1 MASQTTAEGKMG
13 KRQMVTDA
21 DDWRCIERIAGE
33 WFFVNGL
40 LEQQPNGKHDTIDM
54 RLMIARLQNEYP
66 RFGGL
71 DDGRLAVMVC
81 RILSEDYPTPT
92 PAEALQRKVAAPVG
106 AYLQIVRR
114 QQVQAE
120 ADRLASLGQLTPV
133 SWHDDDDTPAERT
146 PCKSH

>member
-1 MASQTTAEGKMG
+1 MG

-21 DDWRCIERIAGE
+21 KDWACIEKIAGE

-66 RFGGL
+66 RFDGL
-71 DDGRLAVMVC
+71 DDGSLAVMVC

-92 PAEALQRKVAAPVG
+92 PTEALQRKVAAPVG

-114 QQVQAE
+114 QQLQAE

-133 SWHDDDDTPAERT
+133 FWHDDADTPDDSDFL
-146 PCKSH
+146 PDWMCHP

>member
-1 MASQTTAEGKMG
+1 MG

-21 DDWRCIERIAGE
+21 NDWRCIERIAGE

-54 RLMIARLQNEYP
+54 RLMIARLQTEYP
-66 RFGGL
+66 RFDGL
-71 DDGRLAVMVC
+71 DDGSLAVMVC

-120 ADRLASLGQLTPV
+120 ADRLASLGQLPAAI
-133 SWHDDDDTPAERT
+133 WHDDAAQAVTFAPPFGSDFGLPDWMRP
-146 PCKSH
+146 

>member
-1 MASQTTAEGKMG
+1 MG

-21 DDWRCIERIAGE
+21 NDWRCIERIAGE

-40 LEQQPNGKHDTIDM
+40 LAEQPNGEHDTIDM
-54 RLMIARLQNEYP
+54 RLMIARLQTEYP
-66 RFGGL
+66 RLDGL
-71 DDGRLAVMVC
+71 DDGSLAVMVC
-81 RILSEDYPTPT
+81 RILSEDYPLPTPT
-92 PAEALQRKVAAPVG
+92 EALQRKVGAPVG

-114 QQVQAE
+114 QQLQAE

-133 SWHDDDDTPAERT
+133 FWRDDADTPAEGT

>member
-1 MASQTTAEGKMG
+1 MASQTTVEGQMG

-21 DDWRCIERIAGE
+21 NDWRCIERIAGE

-54 RLMIARLQNEYP
+54 RLMIARLQTEYP

-71 DDGRLAVMVC
+71 DAGSLAVMVC

-133 SWHDDDDTPAERT
+133 FWSDDADTPAEGT
-146 PCKSH
+146 PCKRH

>member
-1 MASQTTAEGKMG
+1 MASQTTVEGQMG

-21 DDWRCIERIAGE
+21 NDWRCMERIAGE
-33 WFFVNGL
+33 WLFGNGL

-54 RLMIARLQNEYP
+54 RLMIARLQTEYP
-66 RFGGL
+66 RFDGL
-71 DDGRLAVMVC
+71 DDGSLAVMGC

-133 SWHDDDDTPAERT
+133 FWSDDADTPAEGT
-146 PCKSH
+146 PCKRH